1 MGPAELCMVPVDGP
15 HQREYSTR
23 TEHCV
28 VATFLSMLSKIQD
41 ICDRTSTPNIPVVA
55 GTLQGTC
62 ILKEKKC
69 LQLCRA
75 YAVSHA
81 WHCVILCDSALHCG
95 ISCNYHVAFCVVV
108 RISVFYRVSVEASGG
123 EGGHSLFYAKLQP
136 YKLYI
141 FSLAILKFEFCTVL
155 CCPVYSRLL

>member
-1 MGPAELCMVPVDGP
+1 MGPAESCMVLVDGP
-15 HQREYSTR
+15 HQSVHSTI

-55 GTLQGTC
+55 GIKGTC

-75 YAVSHA
+75 SAVSHA
-81 WHCVILCDSALHCG
+81 WH
-95 ISCNYHVAFCVVV
+95 
-108 RISVFYRVSVEASGG
+108 
-123 EGGHSLFYAKLQP
+123 
-136 YKLYI
+136 
-141 FSLAILKFEFCTVL
+141 
-155 CCPVYSRLL
+155 